1 MFFSAAY
8 IYTVQDVGQQ
18 LREDLSGEVKAVAAA
33 AEKEKKPAA
42 KKRPTVEKAESSKG
56 PPTKKPKPEPSS
68 GVSAWYI

>member
-18 LREDLSGEVKAVAAA
+18 LREDLSGEVK
-33 AEKEKKPAA
+33 PAA
-42 KKRPTVEKAESSKG
+42 KKRPPGEKAESSKG